1 MTLFSSSTE
10 SGGRLGSTFTA
21 VTTSLQRQK
30 ETPMPSN
37 TIKRSSNMPL
47 ASPDSV
53 QQFGVGDDY
62 TVSSTTTTIA
72 ISNVSKMAEASG
84 TRSKSCPSVNLPYVS
99 RVCAN
104 KIQPLAPNNEFI
116 EDSAEREAALRDLAS
131 SLLGAYENRED
142 RQYVIMSLR
151 RVWDRN
157 EVFQPSRYRS
167 LEGILGNNPPR
178 HFSSRER
185 LVREISINE
194 RDSFFDQLESVEK
207 QMTMHN
213 SSNNRPDSDE
223 DLSSH
228 AGSGSAAARSL
239 HHIHRSPR
247 STSEGGSEV
256 ATALPPRPAP
266 APQVQQNDHPRN
278 IPRNHE
284 GTDDLA
290 GLG

>member
-1 MTLFSSSTE
+1 
-10 SGGRLGSTFTA
+10 
-21 VTTSLQRQK
+21 
-30 ETPMPSN
+30 
-37 TIKRSSNMPL
+37 MPL

-99 RVCAN
+99 RVCSN
-104 KIQPLAPNNEFI
+104 KIQPLAPNRGFI
-116 EDSAEREAALRDLAS
+116 EVSAEREAALRDLAS
-131 SLLGAYENRED
+131 SLLAAYENRED
-142 RQYVIMSLR
+142 RQYVIMSIR

-157 EVFQPSRYRS
+157 EVFLPSAYRS
-167 LEGILGNNPPR
+167 LDEFLGNNPPR

-185 LVREISINE
+185 LVREISIKE
-194 RDSFFDQLESVEK
+194 RDSFFAQLESVEM

-223 DLSSH
+223 ELSSQ

-239 HHIHRSPR
+239 QHIHRSPR
-247 STSEGGSEV
+247 STSDGGSEV